1 MCTFG
6 INRQSAP
13 AAVIPTLLDTGGDC
27 CGLVTSNWPDWD
39 IRSRRA
45 DFLGLFLILFI
56 LIGGFVYRVYA
67 SLRCR

>member
-27 CGLVTSNWPDWD
+27 CGLVTGQTGISVAGEQISWD
-39 IRSRRA
+39 Y
-45 DFLGLFLILFI
+45 F
-56 LIGGFVYRVYA
+56 
-67 SLRCR
+67 

>member
-27 CGLVTSNWPDWD
+27 CGLVTGQTGISVAGEQ
-39 IRSRRA
+39 I
-45 DFLGLFLILFI
+45 LGLFLILFI